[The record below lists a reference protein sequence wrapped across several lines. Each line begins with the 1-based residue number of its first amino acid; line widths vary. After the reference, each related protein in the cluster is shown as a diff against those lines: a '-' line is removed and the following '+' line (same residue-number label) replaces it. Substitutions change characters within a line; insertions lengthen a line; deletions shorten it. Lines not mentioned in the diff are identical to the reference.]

1 VPLRKS
7 VWVARLA
14 GVKDLRSS
22 WSKILRLPSL
32 PTEVVNS
39 VPGSLRERLF
49 SEMGNCPIISAMADK
64 PRDYFQEGIDLFN
77 AGHFFECH
85 EAWEHVWNRTDG
97 DEKLAIQGLIQA
109 AVAIL
114 HLERGN
120 YQGAESLYAKARA
133 KLDPLPDN
141 YRQVAID
148 ELRQSLGEFFRSARA
163 EKTGSLGAR
172 PRIRRI

>member
-1 VPLRKS
+1 
-7 VWVARLA
+7 
-14 GVKDLRSS
+14 
-22 WSKILRLPSL
+22 
-32 PTEVVNS
+32 
-39 VPGSLRERLF
+39 
-49 SEMGNCPIISAMADK
+49 
-64 PRDYFQEGIDLFN
+64 
-77 AGHFFECH
+77 
-85 EAWEHVWNRTDG
+85 VWNRTDG

-141 YRQVAID
+141 FRQVAIA
-148 ELRQSLGEFFRSARA
+148 ELRKSLDEFFRCARA
-163 EKTGSLGAR
+163 SNAGFVGVR